1 MEVVTNNQTSG
12 KYLTSEELKSIQDMN
27 ADLTRGKTALGELE
41 LQKHNLLKNID
52 ELRSAFIQTEKMLIE
67 KYGENAI
74 INIKTGEVT
83 DNKANNNT

>member
-12 KYLTSEELKSIQDMN
+12 KYLTAEELKSIQDMN
-27 ADLTRGKTALGELE
+27 ADLTRAKIAIGEIE
-41 LQKHNLLKNID
+41 LQRHNLLKHID
-52 ELRSAFIQTEKMLIE
+52 ELKSVFTQTENMLIE
-67 KYGENAI
+67 KYGKDSV

>member
-12 KYLTSEELKSIQDMN
+12 KYLTAEELKSIQDMN
-27 ADLTRGKTALGELE
+27 ADLTRAKTALGELD
-41 LQKHNLLKNID
+41 LQKHNLLKHID
-52 ELRSAFIQTEKMLIE
+52 ELKSVFAQTEKMLVE
-67 KYGENAI
+67 KYGENAV